1 MIELQGLQHI
11 GYVVFA
17 IVIAYS
23 VWVAILFEKNKKHQ
37 HTIMQLLEK
46 MQGFENEVDQ
56 YRSTCKEQMSLI
68 ARLNQEINNLKLEPI
83 TLEKAYKE
91 AMDIMNVMD
100 DKIDMLYNLAWELNM
115 EIEAYES
122 LTEESDEDIDKIII
136 SHVGNIPSQRWRD
149 YVLEESKEK
158 ENGNS

>member
-37 HTIMQLLEK
+37 HTIIQLLEK
-46 MQGFENEVDQ
+46 LQGFENEVDQ
-56 YRSTCKEQMSLI
+56 YMSTCKDQMSLI
-68 ARLNQEINNLKLEPI
+68 ARLNQEIYNLKLEPL

-100 DKIDMLYNLAWELNM
+100 DKIDMLYNFAWELNM
-115 EIEAYES
+115 EIEAYEI
-122 LTEESDEDIDKIII
+122 LTEDSEFSDEDIDKIIT
-136 SHVGNIPSQRWRD
+136 SHVGNIPSKRWRS
-149 YVLEESKEK
+149 YVSEESKEDK
-158 ENGNS
+158 